1 MAPMEGG
8 NSGQG
13 LSQYASDGLNQYGEP
28 VFNSTAYQGEALTLV
43 PICIFLV
50 VVRMTGP
57 ITTLGVCPTGPM
69 TTLLCVSNIRL
80 TPIIGYFFSLLN
92 PLPIIIPL
100 LLCLIP
106 PRHRRSTTIAPH
118 APKLRPQRS
127 VPFNATGQRERNSAC
142 TGKNA
147 EAGRKV
153 ERILT

>member
-1 MAPMEGG
+1 MEGG

-50 VVRMTGP
+50 VVRLTGP
-57 ITTLGVCPTGPM
+57 IATLGVCPTGPM

-92 PLPIIIPL
+92 PLPITIPL

-106 PRHRRSTTIAPH
+106 RRHRRSTTIAPH
-118 APKLRPQRS
+118 APKLRP
-127 VPFNATGQRERNSAC
+127 
-142 TGKNA
+142 
-147 EAGRKV
+147 
-153 ERILT
+153 

>member
-28 VFNSTAYQGEALTLV
+28 VLNSTAYQGEALTLV

-57 ITTLGVCPTGPM
+57 IATLGVCPTGPM

-80 TPIIGYFFSLLN
+80 TPIIGYFFFLFSTPFLSPSPYSSASSLAAIVGV
-92 PLPIIIPL
+92 LPSHPM
-100 LLCLIP
+100 
-106 PRHRRSTTIAPH
+106 HRSSAHSDLSRLMQQDRENEI
-118 APKLRPQRS
+118 QRAQ
-127 VPFNATGQRERNSAC
+127 VRMQKR
-142 TGKNA
+142 
-147 EAGRKV
+147 V
-153 ERILT
+153 ERLREF